1 MQHSVTYTDFTI
13 KRSFKASVKN
23 LYKMFADQQSKELW
37 FKGPNDYPTKH
48 QMDFRVGGSE
58 LNSGKFHDGITH
70 LFKAQYYDI
79 VPNERIVYA
88 YEMYLNNNRI
98 SVSLATLEFSED
110 GENSKLV
117 LRESGVFLDGFDTA
131 ESRERGTK
139 ELLNAI
145 ERALNS

>member
-1 MQHSVTYTDFTI
+1 MQHSVTYADFTI
-13 KRSFKASVKN
+13 KRSFKTPVKK

-37 FKGPNDYPTKH
+37 FKGPGDSPTKH

-58 LNSGKFHDGITH
+58 FNSGQFHDGITH
-70 LFKAQYYDI
+70 VFKGQYYDI

-98 SVSLATLEFSED
+98 SVSLSTLEFSSK
-110 GENSKLV
+110 GENAELV
-117 LRESGVFLDGFDTA
+117 LHEAGVFLDGFDTV

-139 ELLNAI
+139 ELLNAV
-145 ERALNS
+145 ERALNN